1 MAEKMGSTAT
11 GEARLAPLRERL
23 RHAWQVPLAVLLFCA
38 YVAYLTTTFERVP
51 KALVQGVQPADFPL
65 LLIGVILLLT
75 AVLVWQ
81 LIHNPDPPR
90 SRLPATFFV
99 TVGLFLAFASIAAWV
114 DLFAG
119 FAVFAVGLSLAWGER
134 RPVPILAIAV
144 VLPLAIF
151 LLFDLVLEIRFPRGV
166 LTSLYY
172 D

>member
-1 MAEKMGSTAT
+1 MAENPHTTET
-11 GEARLAPLRERL
+11 GGAPPSPLRQRL
-23 RHAWQVPLAVLLFCA
+23 RHAWQVPLAVLLFCG

-75 AVLVWQ
+75 GVLVWQ
-81 LIHNPDPPR
+81 LIGKPDPPR
-90 SRLPATFFV
+90 APLPPVFFV
-99 TVGLFLAFASIAAWV
+99 TVGLFLVFAGVAAWV
-114 DLFAG
+114 DLFAA
-119 FAVFAVGLSLAWGER
+119 FAVFAVGLSFAWGER
-134 RPVPILAIAV
+134 RLLPILAIAV
-144 VLPLAIF
+144 VLPAAIF